1 MYVLEIPYMD
11 LDQIY
16 NSGQVFRWMRLN
28 DHKYVIPFRDKALK
42 VEQQKQRF
50 MFDCSEE
57 IFFETWWDYFD
68 IQTDYSILNNAIK
81 RCDEE
86 IKIAANRAKGI
97 HILKQDL
104 FEIIIACSLETATSV
119 QRASEMLHGIARK
132 TGFKHKQAMR
142 EAGQVCWYEFP
153 TPERLLKKQD
163 YLTTQETGYKH
174 DIIIGLC
181 EAIVDGWL
189 DLDLLQ
195 SMSYEEAKDYL
206 MEFDGIGP
214 KVADSIC
221 LYGLH
226 HMQAFPVDTHLN
238 QLFDRNELTYDE
250 YYEWFIEDNQIAD
263 NNKGLLRQYL
273 WYNEVFPP
281 RRMEEWMKQ

>member
-1 MYVLEIPYMD
+1 MYVLEIPFMD

-16 NSGQVFRWMRLN
+16 NSGQVFRWIRLN

-57 IFFETWWDYFD
+57 AFFETWWDYFD
-68 IQTDYSILNNAIK
+68 AQTDYSILNNAV
-81 RCDEE
+81 RFCDESF
-86 IKIAANRAKGI
+86 KIPANRAKGI
-97 HILKQDL
+97 HIIKQDL
-104 FEIIIACSLETATSV
+104 FEVIIACSLETATSV
-119 QRASEMLHGIARK
+119 QRTKEMMNGIARK
-132 TGFKHKQAMR
+132 TGVKHKQAMR

-153 TPERLLKKQD
+153 TPEKLLQKQD
-163 YLTTQETGYKH
+163 FLTTQETGYKH

-181 EAIVDGWL
+181 ESIVDGWL
-189 DLDLLQ
+189 DFELLQ
-195 SMSYEEAKDYL
+195 SMAYEEAKEYL

-226 HMQAFPVDTHLN
+226 HMKAFPVDTHLN
-238 QLFDRNELTYDE
+238 QIFERDGMTYDE
-250 YYEWFIEDNQIAD
+250 FVEWFLEDNKIAKE
-263 NNKGLLRQYL
+263 NKGLLRQYL
-273 WYNEVFPP
+273 WYNEVYPP
-281 RRMEEWMKQ
+281 RRLEEWMKQ

>member
-28 DHKYVIPFRDKALK
+28 NHKYVIPFRDKALK

-57 IFFETWWDYFD
+57 VFFETWWDYFD

-97 HILKQDL
+97 HILKQDI

-119 QRASEMLHGIARK
+119 QRASEMLQGIAKK

-142 EAGQVCWYEFP
+142 EVGQVCWYEFP

-163 YLTTQETGYKH
+163 YLTIQETGYKH

-226 HMQAFPVDTHLN
+226 HMQAFPIDTHLN
-238 QLFDRNELTYDE
+238 QVFDRNELTYEE

-281 RRMEEWMKQ
+281 RRLEKWMQQ

>member
-57 IFFETWWDYFD
+57 AFFETWWDYFD

-119 QRASEMLHGIARK
+119 QRASEMLQGIARK

-214 KVADSIC
+214 KVADSI
-221 LYGLH
+221 
-226 HMQAFPVDTHLN
+226 
-238 QLFDRNELTYDE
+238 
-250 YYEWFIEDNQIAD
+250 
-263 NNKGLLRQYL
+263 
-273 WYNEVFPP
+273 
-281 RRMEEWMKQ
+281 

>member
-1 MYVLEIPYMD
+1 MD

-28 DHKYVIPFRDKALK
+28 DHKYVIPFKDKALK

-57 IFFETWWDYFD
+57 VFLETWWDYFD
-68 IQTDYSILNNAIK
+68 VQTDYSILNDAIK
-81 RCDEE
+81 RCDES
-86 IKIAANRAKGI
+86 IKVAANRAKGI

-104 FEIIIACSLETATSV
+104 FEVIIACSLETATSV
-119 QRASEMLHGIARK
+119 QRASGMLQGIAKK
-132 TGFKHKQAMR
+132 TGTKHKQAMR

-153 TPERLLKKQD
+153 TPEKILKKQD
-163 YLTTQETGYKH
+163 HLTTQETGYKH

-189 DLDLLQ
+189 DLNLLQ

-226 HMQAFPVDTHLN
+226 HMQAFPIDTHLN
-238 QLFDRNELTYDE
+238 QVFNGNELTYEE
-250 YYEWFIEDNQIAD
+250 YYEWFIEDNQIVD

-281 RRMEEWMKQ
+281 KRMEEWMKL

>member
-1 MYVLEIPYMD
+1 MYVLEIPFMD

-16 NSGQVFRWMRLN
+16 NSGQVFRWIRLN

-57 IFFETWWDYFD
+57 AFFETWWDYFD
-68 IQTDYSILNNAIK
+68 AQTDYSILNNAV
-81 RCDEE
+81 RFCDESF
-86 IKIAANRAKGI
+86 KIPANRAKGI
-97 HILKQDL
+97 HIIKQDL
-104 FEIIIACSLETATSV
+104 FEVIIACSLETATSV
-119 QRASEMLHGIARK
+119 QRTKEMMNGIARK
-132 TGFKHKQAMR
+132 TGVKHKQAMR

-153 TPERLLKKQD
+153 TPEKLLQKQD
-163 YLTTQETGYKH
+163 FLTTQETGYKH

-181 EAIVDGWL
+181 ESIVDGWL
-189 DLDLLQ
+189 DFELLQ
-195 SMSYEEAKDYL
+195 SMAYEKAKEYL

-226 HMQAFPVDTHLN
+226 HMKAFPVDTHLN
-238 QLFDRNELTYDE
+238 QIFERDGMTYDE
-250 YYEWFIEDNQIAD
+250 FVEWFLEDNKIAKE
-263 NNKGLLRQYL
+263 NKGLLRQYL
-273 WYNEVFPP
+273 WYNEVYPP
-281 RRMEEWMKQ
+281 RRLEEWMKQ

>member
-1 MYVLEIPYMD
+1 MYVLEIPFMD

-16 NSGQVFRWMRLN
+16 NSGQVFRWIRLN

-57 IFFETWWDYFD
+57 AFFETWWDYFD
-68 IQTDYSILNNAIK
+68 TQTDYSILNNAV
-81 RCDEE
+81 RFCDESF
-86 IKIAANRAKGI
+86 KIPANRAKGI
-97 HILKQDL
+97 HIIKQDL
-104 FEIIIACSLETATSV
+104 FEVIIACSLETATSV
-119 QRASEMLHGIARK
+119 QRTKEMMNGIARK
-132 TGFKHKQAMR
+132 TGVKHKQAMR

-153 TPERLLKKQD
+153 TPEKLLQKQD
-163 YLTTQETGYKH
+163 FLTTQETGYKH

-181 EAIVDGWL
+181 ESIVDGWL
-189 DLDLLQ
+189 DFELLQ
-195 SMSYEEAKDYL
+195 SMAYEEAKEYL
-206 MEFDGIGP
+206 MAFDGIGL

-238 QLFDRNELTYDE
+238 QIFERDGMTYDE
-250 YYEWFIEDNQIAD
+250 FVEWFLEDNKIAKE
-263 NNKGLLRQYL
+263 NKGLLRQYL
-273 WYNEVFPP
+273 WYNEVYPP
-281 RRMEEWMKQ
+281 RRLEEWMKQ

>member
-1 MYVLEIPYMD
+1 MYVLEIPFMD

-16 NSGQVFRWMRLN
+16 NSGQVFRWIRLN

-57 IFFETWWDYFD
+57 AFFETWWDYFD
-68 IQTDYSILNNAIK
+68 AQTDYSILNNAV
-81 RCDEE
+81 RFCDESF
-86 IKIAANRAKGI
+86 KIPANRAKGI
-97 HILKQDL
+97 HIIKQDL
-104 FEIIIACSLETATSV
+104 FEVIIACSLETATSV
-119 QRASEMLHGIARK
+119 QRTKEMMSGIARK
-132 TGFKHKQAMR
+132 TGVKHKQAMR

-153 TPERLLKKQD
+153 TPEKLLQKQD
-163 YLTTQETGYKH
+163 FLTTQETGYKH

-181 EAIVDGWL
+181 ESIVDGWL
-189 DLDLLQ
+189 DFELLQ
-195 SMSYEEAKDYL
+195 SMAYEEAKEYL

-226 HMQAFPVDTHLN
+226 HMKAFPVDTHLN
-238 QLFDRNELTYDE
+238 QIFERDGMTYDE
-250 YYEWFIEDNQIAD
+250 FVEWFLEDNKIAKE
-263 NNKGLLRQYL
+263 NKGLLRQYL
-273 WYNEVFPP
+273 WYNEVYPP
-281 RRMEEWMKQ
+281 RRLEEWMKQ